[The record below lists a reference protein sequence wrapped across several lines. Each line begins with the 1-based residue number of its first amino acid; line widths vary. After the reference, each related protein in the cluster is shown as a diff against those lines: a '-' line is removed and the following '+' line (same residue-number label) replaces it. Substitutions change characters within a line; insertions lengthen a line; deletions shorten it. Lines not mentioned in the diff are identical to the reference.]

1 MKSMSFGVHLPIT
14 AFRKK
19 TRIREKIILIAR
31 TAEDLGYELI
41 TLHDHLVDSSATPGT
56 TWLDPLIALA
66 MASAV
71 TNRIMLGT
79 SVLNIVLRDPVH
91 CAQSLASIDTVSSGR
106 LLAAGVGPGS
116 RKDEF

>member
-19 TRIREKIILIAR
+19 TRIREKIILIAK
-31 TAEDLGYELI
+31 TAEELGYELI
-41 TLHDHLVDSSATPGT
+41 NVHDHFVDSSATSGT

-91 CAQSLASIDTVSSGR
+91 CAQALASITSSR
-106 LLAAGVGPGS
+106 S
-116 RKDEF
+116 WSWFKKR